1 MATLKTLIE
10 TNYNSK
16 AYSVKE
22 LQQVRRQMAKAANQ
36 RMVRLENNF
45 SPITGE
51 AYTWGAHEHAQKYLK
66 KKKRRGEEGKLR
78 YNENKT
84 AYKTKADLQAEI
96 NELQSFLN
104 AKTSRYGEQK
114 KIEKARI
121 EKFESGN
128 WGGTKDEP
136 NGRKLQFASTKQ
148 FYDFLSSKLFGD
160 LSKTLTSEQVV
171 ELYDAAVT
179 KEKGDHDKVVKEM
192 QAEYDRFQ
200 NSDIESGT
208 LTIREMEELF
218 GVQIT

>member
-1 MATLKTLIE
+1 MAKLQTLIE
-10 TNYNSK
+10 TNYNTK

-22 LQQVRRQMAKAANQ
+22 LQAVRRQMAKAANQ
-36 RMVRLENNF
+36 RMVRLETNF

-66 KKKRRGEEGKLR
+66 KKNRRGEEGKLR
-78 YNENKT
+78 YNEKAT
-84 AYKTKADLQAEI
+84 AIKTKRDLQDEI
-96 NELQSFLN
+96 NELQAFLS

-121 EKFESGN
+121 ETFESGK
-128 WGGTKDEP
+128 WGGTEEQP
-136 NGRKLQFASTKQ
+136 NGRKLKFASTKQ
-148 FYDFLSSKLFGD
+148 FYDFLSSKLFKD
-160 LSKTLTSEQVV
+160 LSKTFTSEQVV

-179 KEKGDHDKVVKEM
+179 KEQGAHDKVVAEM

-200 NSDIESGT
+200 NSDIEAGVLT
-208 LTIREMEELF
+208 LREMEELF